1 MEKLE
6 SPEELASIAVD
17 EVRLFMVAGL
27 AAMTGLAALGLA
39 EWKAAR
45 AQETAAREAL
55 QNAPPEAKAAADVAY
70 QAAWRD
76 RMDEED
82 NLTPA
87 QEIALEEEARRRGES
102 L

>member
-1 MEKLE
+1 MRL
-6 SPEELASIAVD
+6 LLVIGVAAVATTS
-17 EVRLFMVAGL
+17 V
-27 AAMTGLAALGLA
+27 LGIA

-55 QNAPPEAKAAADVAY
+55 QNAPPEGKAAADVAY

-87 QEIALEEEARRRGES
+87 QELALEEEARRRGES

>member
-6 SPEELASIAVD
+6 SPEELTSIAVD
-17 EVRLFMVAGL
+17 EARLFLVTGV
-27 AAMTGLAALGLA
+27 AAMATMAALGLA

-55 QNAPPEAKAAADVAY
+55 QNAPPEGKAAADVKY

-82 NLTPA
+82 SLTPD
-87 QEIALEEEARRRGES
+87 EETALEEEARRRGKS